1 MIGVSV
7 LEKGTTNGVIT
18 DFDGNFTLDVRGNS
32 AVLVCS
38 YIGYITAEIQVG
50 NQTDIY
56 VQMSEDVKTIDEVV
70 VIGYGTTTKKEL
82 TGSVTSIGRDDFKAG
97 NISNPIQLLQ
107 GRLQD

>member
-1 MIGVSV
+1 
-7 LEKGTTNGVIT
+7 
-18 DFDGNFTLDVRGNS
+18 
-32 AVLVCS
+32 
-38 YIGYITAEIQVG
+38 
-50 NQTDIY
+50 
-56 VQMSEDVKTIDEVV
+56 MSEDVKTIDEVV

>member
-1 MIGVSV
+1 M
-7 LEKGTTNGVIT
+7 
-18 DFDGNFTLDVRGNS
+18 DVRGNS

-107 GRLQD
+107 GQIAGLNIARPDGADPTGDLKFSYVV